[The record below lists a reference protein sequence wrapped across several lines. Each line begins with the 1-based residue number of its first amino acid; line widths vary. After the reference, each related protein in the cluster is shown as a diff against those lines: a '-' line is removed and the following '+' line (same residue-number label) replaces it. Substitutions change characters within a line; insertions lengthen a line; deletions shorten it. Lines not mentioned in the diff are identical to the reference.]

1 MQGVENHVRL
11 GFGADQEIE
20 ARKCTI
26 EKRVSDAIENRRR
39 RARWRRR
46 SVEGRA
52 LIRRHAKIFAL
63 NIKLNAVAEVIV
75 ERDLGDGCVDPDLRL
90 RLVKL
95 PDRLLDKA
103 IIFCACV
110 YQQRIGGNIGGDS
123 DALPSGLPPPRG
135 GAACLPRTSRPPRP
149 PFRPPPPN
157 APPPPPP
164 H

>member
-63 NIKLNAVAEVIV
+63 NIKLNAVAESIV
-75 ERDLGDGCVDPDLRL
+75 ERDLGEGGFGPDLGV
-90 RLVKL
+90 RLVQS
-95 PDRLLDKA
+95 PAR
-103 IIFCACV
+103 F
-110 YQQRIGGNIGGDS
+110 
-123 DALPSGLPPPRG
+123 P
-135 GAACLPRTSRPPRP
+135 
-149 PFRPPPPN
+149 
-157 APPPPPP
+157 
-164 H
+164 